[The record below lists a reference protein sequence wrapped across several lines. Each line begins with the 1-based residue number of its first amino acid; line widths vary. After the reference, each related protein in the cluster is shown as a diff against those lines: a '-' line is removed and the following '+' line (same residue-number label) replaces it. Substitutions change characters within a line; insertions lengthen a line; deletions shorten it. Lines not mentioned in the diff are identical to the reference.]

1 MLVSQRVSN
10 RVMKDRSN
18 TYMIYAEYKR
28 FHNLEWY
35 ADNMM
40 YDSMYRAYITNKI
53 LFRSNMQ
60 FSTDVLLYFW
70 LYISTILSLIQTL
83 LQWRVM

>member
-18 TYMIYAEYKR
+18 TYMICAEYKR

-35 ADNMM
+35 AENMVLPPF
-40 YDSMYRAYITNKI
+40 YKLHYRAYFTTKI
-53 LFRSNMQ
+53 SFH
-60 FSTDVLLYFW
+60 
-70 LYISTILSLIQTL
+70 
-83 LQWRVM
+83 

>member
-18 TYMIYAEYKR
+18 IYMIYAEYKR

-40 YDSMYRAYITNKI
+40 YDSM
-53 LFRSNMQ
+53 FRSNMQ
-60 FSTDVLLYFW
+60 FSTDLLLYFW